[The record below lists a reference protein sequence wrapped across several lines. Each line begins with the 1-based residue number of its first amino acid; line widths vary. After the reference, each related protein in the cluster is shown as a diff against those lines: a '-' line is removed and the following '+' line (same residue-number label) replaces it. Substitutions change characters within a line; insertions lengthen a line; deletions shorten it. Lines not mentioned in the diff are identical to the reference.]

1 MDDALKNQEH
11 HPQTELQGWAKKSG
25 STLVVMLVPSGTPG
39 TGRTNARREKR
50 SDVVT
55 DRTVVL
61 ETAEIQRQSQNPPR
75 DTTEPPPPLSVG
87 KLKQSSD
94 TMTDRWE
101 SRNTLMN
108 TTSPNPSIQVV
119 HASIHPCAHG
129 PHQTRP
135 QPFWDAHEAGVDGA
149 DLEWVS
155 YVCEA
160 DGSNSCGIERLAS
173 GARLP
178 ARQGHSR
185 LPRLRAARCH
195 HRPP

>member
-1 MDDALKNQEH
+1 MDDVLKNQEH

-55 DRTVVL
+55 DRTGVL

-75 DTTEPPPPLSVG
+75 KPPPPLSVG

-101 SRNTLMN
+101 SRNTLMY
-108 TTSPNPSIQVV
+108 
-119 HASIHPCAHG
+119 
-129 PHQTRP
+129 
-135 QPFWDAHEAGVDGA
+135 FD
-149 DLEWVS
+149 
-155 YVCEA
+155 
-160 DGSNSCGIERLAS
+160 
-173 GARLP
+173 
-178 ARQGHSR
+178 
-185 LPRLRAARCH
+185 
-195 HRPP
+195 

>member
-50 SDVVT
+50 SDV
-55 DRTVVL
+55 
-61 ETAEIQRQSQNPPR
+61 
-75 DTTEPPPPLSVG
+75 
-87 KLKQSSD
+87 
-94 TMTDRWE
+94 
-101 SRNTLMN
+101 
-108 TTSPNPSIQVV
+108 
-119 HASIHPCAHG
+119 
-129 PHQTRP
+129 TRP

-149 DLEWVS
+149 DLGWVS

-178 ARQGHSR
+178 ARRGHSR

>member
-1 MDDALKNQEH
+1 MEEEWRKCARLAVCVHTHTHTGRPWTGRRKMDDALKNQEH

-55 DRTVVL
+55 DRTGVL

-75 DTTEPPPPLSVG
+75 DTTVPPPPLSVG

-101 SRNTLMN
+101 SRNTLMYFDWGGGN
-108 TTSPNPSIQVV
+108 VYNGIFIVQRSSLVYSIQPRWRLILLTFDI
-119 HASIHPCAHG
+119 SI
-129 PHQTRP
+129 
-135 QPFWDAHEAGVDGA
+135 W
-149 DLEWVS
+149 
-155 YVCEA
+155 
-160 DGSNSCGIERLAS
+160 
-173 GARLP
+173 
-178 ARQGHSR
+178 
-185 LPRLRAARCH
+185 
-195 HRPP
+195 

>member
-55 DRTVVL
+55 DRTGVL

-75 DTTEPPPPLSVG
+75 DTTEPPPPLSAG

-101 SRNTLMN
+101 SRNTLMY
-108 TTSPNPSIQVV
+108 
-119 HASIHPCAHG
+119 
-129 PHQTRP
+129 
-135 QPFWDAHEAGVDGA
+135 FD
-149 DLEWVS
+149 
-155 YVCEA
+155 
-160 DGSNSCGIERLAS
+160 
-173 GARLP
+173 
-178 ARQGHSR
+178 
-185 LPRLRAARCH
+185 
-195 HRPP
+195 

>member
-1 MDDALKNQEH
+1 MSATQ
-11 HPQTELQGWAKKSG
+11 
-25 STLVVMLVPSGTPG
+25 
-39 TGRTNARREKR
+39 TGRR
-50 SDVVT
+50 
-55 DRTVVL
+55 
-61 ETAEIQRQSQNPPR
+61 PR
-75 DTTEPPPPLSVG
+75 
-87 KLKQSSD
+87 K
-94 TMTDRWE
+94 WWI
-101 SRNTLMN
+101 N
-108 TTSPNPSIQVV
+108 TTPFISLALRHQPRLSSQSRVDSLWGATPHFRLEEYHIPYNPSIQVI

-149 DLEWVS
+149 DLGWVS

-195 HRPP
+195 HRPPWLMKKCQHCNFF